1 LHLDFLQ
8 NKPMTFA
15 QLFVF
20 SLFTLL
26 LQSEAWSFTRHDSLD
41 SIDARHK
48 QLMRSAKK
56 ERDSWSESESIV
68 IDPQGVDTDSFES
81 DSFSV
86 EYEPPA
92 SFMQVSTE
100 DLVAVCGLAEWTP
113 WSKCS
118 KACGGGRQT
127 RIREAKGLVGSY
139 FLVDEASAALLQD
152 ASTASLVRTD
162 LHINDD
168 AGDFITVLAKEEQDE
183 SRTHYSINWAGQL
196 LIEKAGRYKFNV
208 DSNGASSLSVGAAL
222 QLSSQNGGRTAGK
235 VWLAKGAHQIN
246 LQVSGKVGS
255 QTMNLQYS
263 GPDTNNEPR
272 EVSSEVLRHWST
284 DPLCKNMLHEG
295 RECNV
300 EPCF

>member
-1 LHLDFLQ
+1 
-8 NKPMTFA
+8 MTSA

-26 LQSEAWSFTRHDSLD
+26 LQSEAWSFTRHDGLE
-41 SIDARHK
+41 SINTQAHK

-68 IDPQGVDTDSFES
+68 VEPQGVDTDSFEA
-81 DSFSV
+81 DNLV
-86 EYEPPA
+86 EYEPPTE
-92 SFMQVSTE
+92 SFLQISTE
-100 DLVAVCGLAEWTP
+100 DLVGVCGLAEWTT

-152 ASTASLVRTD
+152 ASKASLLRID
-162 LHINDD
+162 HQINDD

-183 SRTHYSINWAGQL
+183 NRKHYSINWAGQL

-208 DSNGASSLSVGAAL
+208 DSSGASSLSIGAAL
-222 QLSSQNGGRTAGK
+222 QLSSEKGGQSAGK

-255 QTMNLQYS
+255 QKMNLKYS

-272 EVSSEVLRHWST
+272 EVSSDVLRHFST
-284 DPLCKNMLHEG
+284 DPLCKNMLHQG